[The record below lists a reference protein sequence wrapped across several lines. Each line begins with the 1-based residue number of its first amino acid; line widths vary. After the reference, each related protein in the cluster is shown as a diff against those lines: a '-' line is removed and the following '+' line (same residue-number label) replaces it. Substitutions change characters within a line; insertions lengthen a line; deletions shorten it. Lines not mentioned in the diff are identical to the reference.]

1 MSAENLTV
9 IAQWTPKNYTVTFDF
24 MNGTKVERVFKFN
37 ETIEYPENVIR
48 EGFVFSG
55 WDPSPEIMPPNDL
68 TIAAQWKEV
77 TSSVEI
83 VFGRKDLTEKKVEEI
98 IKKYTNDE
106 GFTIVKIEVDE
117 KTGETRVIL
126 KFTDEEKAEEFIQ
139 SVSEERRGEDGI
151 KSVEPAKKDEYS
163 FSVTV
168 SSMTLFSLL
177 SLL

>member
-83 VFGRKDLTEKKVEEI
+83 VFGRKDLTEKRVEEI

-106 GFTIVKIEVDE
+106 GFTIIKFEEKDSEV
-117 KTGETRVIL
+117 RVIA
-126 KFTDEEKAEEFIQ
+126 KFTDKEKAEEFIHGTK
-139 SVSEERRGEDGI
+139 ERKTSNKFKYPDRQRN
-151 KSVEPAKKDEYS
+151 AKEIQNK
-163 FSVTV
+163 
-168 SSMTLFSLL
+168 
-177 SLL
+177 